1 MSKITTVSEKVRE
14 MKYKMRIIT
23 SSPKKM
29 QHKKSTYSRL
39 CTVFCIFAF
48 ACFALLISPDTL
60 QATSL
65 DSTTLSIKTAT
76 KSTIISSP
84 AKQASGSASGSAT
97 VTTQNLRER
106 IERIVEE
113 KREQIKGVLTEISI
127 SQRGVVGAVQRV
139 TEESITIRTHKGTEI
154 IPLTN
159 TAYTVELVKANKTI
173 TTTDIAVGD
182 WLLALGVFEDDSF
195 QPVRVLVSENSLR
208 PRTRSIQIGSIATLT
223 KTSIAID
230 SRNGSGQVSYTINKD
245 TKYQDLS
252 GEEIAITDIE
262 ESMQAIVAGYIVE
275 NTSATTTSATT
286 EQTTTQRVAK
296 IVRILTTVS
305 EE

>member
-1 MSKITTVSEKVRE
+1 MIRRITMSHTKMKINKTKFSQPLRIFCLFVFASLATVRFPTTL
-14 MKYKMRIIT
+14 
-23 SSPKKM
+23 
-29 QHKKSTYSRL
+29 H
-39 CTVFCIFAF
+39 
-48 ACFALLISPDTL
+48 
-60 QATSL
+60 ATSL
-65 DSTTLSIKTAT
+65 DSTTLSVKTAT
-76 KSTIISSP
+76 KSSVTQTA
-84 AKQASGSASGSAT
+84 AKTASDSAT

-127 SQRGVVGAVQRV
+127 TQRGIIGAVQRV

-159 TAYTVELVKANKTI
+159 TSYPVELVKANKAI
-173 TTTDIAVGD
+173 KTTDIAVGD

-195 QPVRVLVSENSLR
+195 QPVRVLVSEKSLR
-208 PRTRSIQIGSIATLT
+208 PRTRSISIGSIATLSR
-223 KTSIAID
+223 TSISID
-230 SRNGSGQVSYTINKD
+230 SRDGSGQVTYTINKD

-252 GEEIAITDIE
+252 GEDLVIADIE

-275 NTSATTTSATT
+275 NTSENASETSS
-286 EQTTTQRVAK
+286 TQRVAK
-296 IVRILTTVS
+296 LVRVLTTVS